1 LTPEFKALPWIS
13 GAAAF
18 WHAAA
23 RTFVAK
29 TMAGEYDCAAIDG
42 GVAPAHLSKPR
53 LDLHRTHIP
62 NKKNTVFRG
71 HGLTMMDD
79 YFS

>member
-1 LTPEFKALPWIS
+1 
-13 GAAAF
+13 
-18 WHAAA
+18 
-23 RTFVAK
+23 
-29 TMAGEYDCAAIDG
+29 MAGEYDCAAIDG